1 MNFKEQNIAKRN
13 VIASALGCV
22 AISLS
27 LFLAACGDDSSSNS
41 GDDVR
46 LIESIEDAGECT
58 DANANEMVKIKA
70 TNVDGDTVFL
80 FFICEDKEWVSDIG
94 GLSRKVLKPS
104 AVIRDSIKDERDG
117 RTYRTSKVGEQTW
130 IVENLKYEMEGSLC
144 YENKKD
150 NCKKY
155 GRLYSMDAAKKACP
169 SGWHPATNGE
179 WKTMLETLGNV
190 FLHSSSTG
198 DVNTFQAS
206 YKDDSMKDQYGFNI
220 VASGYGL
227 DPEYAAQSNQAQF
240 GNFPRGIYIWAPTDS
255 ELKNDVAKWHQVRID
270 TKKNLAQVFVA
281 GKEMFLSVVCAKD

>member
-1 MNFKEQNIAKRN
+1 MVFDIIPRK
-13 VIASALGCV
+13 SAFSSSSIVLLTALTLLV
-22 AISLS
+22 
-27 LFLAACGDDSSSNS
+27 ACGDDSSSNS
-41 GDDVR
+41 SDDVR

-80 FFICEDKEWVSDIG
+80 FFTCEDKEWVSDIG
-94 GLSRKVLKPS
+94 GLSGKSPS

-190 FLHSSSTG
+190 FLRSSSTG

-206 YKDDSMKDQYGFNI
+206 YRDYSMKDQYGFNI

>member
-1 MNFKEQNIAKRN
+1 MISVNFKKTSN
-13 VIASALGCV
+13 VHAGVFGCV
-22 AISLS
+22 AISFPL
-27 LFLAACGDDSSSNS
+27 LLAACGDDSSSNS